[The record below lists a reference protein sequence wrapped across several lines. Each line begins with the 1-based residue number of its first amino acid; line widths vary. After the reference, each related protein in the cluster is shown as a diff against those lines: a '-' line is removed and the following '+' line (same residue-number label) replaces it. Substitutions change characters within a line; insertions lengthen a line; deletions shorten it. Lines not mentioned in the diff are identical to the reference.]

1 MMIVKKGDA
10 VRRKKSR
17 FLYALGLWAAFLA
30 LHFGLNAILGL
41 FGLKFAR
48 YVTYAVC
55 IVGAVW
61 ALLLLLYTVGWF
73 YATAIETEKYPLKRF
88 VCAASGVLLSL
99 LWIAGLGSGFI
110 FAVYTVDPTHIVERD
125 GKKYVAEV
133 TVFLSTR
140 YVEYYDYKNIFV
152 CGKQVRIAEDY
163 CDGTDDPLK
172 EDTPILEAQYYDE
185 NGRLTDWY
193 ENPDAWQYPR

>member
-1 MMIVKKGDA
+1 MGENTGDA

-17 FLYALGLWAAFLA
+17 FLYAVGLWAAFLA
-30 LHFGLNAILGL
+30 LYFGLNAMIGL

-61 ALLLLLYTVGWF
+61 ALLFLLYAVGWF
-73 YATAIETEKYPLKRF
+73 YATAIETDKYPLKRF
-88 VCAASGVLLSL
+88 VCAASGVLLPL
-99 LWIAGLGSGFI
+99 LWIAVLGSGFI
-110 FAVYTVDPTHIVERD
+110 FAVYTVDPTNIVERD

-140 YVEYYDYKNIFV
+140 YA
-152 CGKQVRIAEDY
+152 Q
-163 CDGTDDPLK
+163 
-172 EDTPILEAQYYDE
+172 IL
-185 NGRLTDWY
+185 
-193 ENPDAWQYPR
+193 